1 MFGTTTGLGS
11 QALDM
16 GPSEIMK
23 LTVLIW
29 TNCFR
34 YWLTHSTKLFQVPA
48 VYKKL
53 QQLAEDT
60 QRENDTALPL
70 VAHNREGEQVP
81 LPTNVMVLV
90 CHCCTTPREITS
102 SSVDFYVGQGARSFL
117 QDPILIILSNIP
129 LSVQSVHIDWG

>member
-1 MFGTTTGLGS
+1 MKRQRMFGITTGLGS
-11 QALDM
+11 KALGM

-29 TNCFR
+29 TNYFR

-60 QRENDTALPL
+60 QRLTQLP
-70 VAHNREGEQVP
+70 H
-81 LPTNVMVLV
+81 
-90 CHCCTTPREITS
+90 
-102 SSVDFYVGQGARSFL
+102 
-117 QDPILIILSNIP
+117 
-129 LSVQSVHIDWG
+129 